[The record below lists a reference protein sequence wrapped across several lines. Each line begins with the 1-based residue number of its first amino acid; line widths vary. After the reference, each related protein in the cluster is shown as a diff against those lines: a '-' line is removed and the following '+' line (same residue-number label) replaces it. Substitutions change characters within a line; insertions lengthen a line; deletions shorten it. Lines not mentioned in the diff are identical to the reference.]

1 MSVASPTTSVVGGAR
16 FAGLPRRTVA
26 VTLIVALAVGVA
38 FGRFAFLGRGDTT
51 AEPSDGDP
59 AALAQQGLDALADAR
74 RTGDPSLYARA
85 DQLIT
90 ASRAAEPERVETI
103 VASGLLA
110 LARHEFAAALRL
122 ADEAAAQ
129 APTAVDPL
137 AVRVDA
143 LVELGR
149 YDEAATAADEMLA
162 RKPNVDS
169 LARGSYLLELRG
181 DRDGALALMQ
191 DAVAAARPG
200 SADLAYVLAL
210 LGDLQL
216 GRGRLATA
224 DGAYGRALATQPGQ
238 PQAQIGRARVLA
250 ARGDLA
256 GAAAI
261 LGPLTER
268 FPLPDAV
275 ALHGDVL
282 TAGGDRG
289 AAAQQYDL
297 VRAIEDLNRST
308 GGIAVDLELARF
320 EVGQIGRP
328 GGDPARAVAQ
338 ARAARDARPTI
349 FADDILAWALRGAG
363 DPAAA
368 LPLARAA
375 VRLGTADATLWWH
388 LAAVEA
394 DLGRDADARTH
405 LQQAFDLGGPLPLL
419 ERSEALALADR
430 LGVPVRPPSA

>member
-1 MSVASPTTSVVGGAR
+1 LRFASPTTPVVGGAR
-16 FAGLPRRTVA
+16 SAGLPRRTVA
-26 VTLIVALAVGVA
+26 ITLVVALAFGVA
-38 FGRFAFLGRGDTT
+38 FGRFAFLGRGETT
-51 AEPSDGDP
+51 SESGGDP
-59 AALAQQGLDALADAR
+59 ATLAQLGLEALADAR

-85 DQLIT
+85 DGLIA
-90 ASRAAEPERVETI
+90 ASRAVEPDRVETI

-110 LARHEFAAALRL
+110 LARHDFAGALRL
-122 ADEAAAQ
+122 ADEAASR

-149 YDEAATAADEMLA
+149 YDEAAAATDEMLA
-162 RKPNVDS
+162 RRPNVDS

-200 SADLAYVLAL
+200 SSDLAYVLAL

-216 GRGRLATA
+216 GRGRLAAA

-238 PQAQIGRARVLA
+238 PQALIGRARVQA
-250 ARGDLA
+250 TRGDLA

-261 LGPLTER
+261 LERLTAR

-275 ALHGDVL
+275 ALHGDVF
-282 TAGGDRG
+282 AARGDRD
-289 AAAQQYDL
+289 AATQQYDL
-297 VRAIEDLNRST
+297 VRAIEELNRST

-328 GGDPARAVAQ
+328 GGDAARAVAQ

-394 DLGRDADARTH
+394 DLGNDADARAH
-405 LQQAFDLGGPLPLL
+405 LQYAFDLGGPLPLL
-419 ERSEALALADR
+419 ERSEALRLADR
-430 LGVPVRPPSA
+430 LRVSPPAPAS

>member
-1 MSVASPTTSVVGGAR
+1 MTIASPTTSVVGGSR
-16 FAGLPRRTVA
+16 FAGIPRRTV
-26 VTLIVALAVGVA
+26 VLTLLVALAVGIA
-38 FGRFAFLGRGDTT
+38 FGRFAFLGRGDAT
-51 AEPSDGDP
+51 AAPADRDP
-59 AALAQQGLDALADAR
+59 AASASLGLDALADAR

-90 ASRAAEPERVETI
+90 ASRSAEPDRVETI

-110 LARHEFAAALRL
+110 LARHDFAGALRL
-122 ADEAAAQ
+122 ADEAATL

-149 YDEAATAADEMLA
+149 YDEAAAATDEMLA

-200 SADLAYVLAL
+200 SPDLAYVLTL

-216 GRGRLATA
+216 GRGRFAAA
-224 DGAYGRALATQPGQ
+224 DGAYARALATQPGQ
-238 PQAQIGRARVLA
+238 PQAEIGRARVLA

-256 GAAAI
+256 GAVAI
-261 LGPLTER
+261 LGPLTDR

-282 TAGGDRG
+282 ASGGDLD
-289 AAAQQYDL
+289 AATRQYDL
-297 VRAIEDLNRST
+297 VRAIEELNRST

-328 GGDPARAVAQ
+328 GGDAARAVAQ

-368 LPLARAA
+368 LPWARAA

-388 LAAVEA
+388 LAAIEA
-394 DLGRDADARTH
+394 DLGRDADADAH
-405 LQQAFDLGGPLPLL
+405 LRHAFALGGPLPLL
-419 ERSEALALADR
+419 EWPDALALAAR
-430 LGVPVRPPSA
+430 LGVPAPADR

>member
-1 MSVASPTTSVVGGAR
+1 MSFASPTTSVVGGAR
-16 FAGLPRRTVA
+16 SAGLPRRTLVA
-26 VTLIVALAVGVA
+26 TLIVALIVGIA
-38 FGRFAFLGRGDTT
+38 FGRFAFLGRGDATS
-51 AEPSDGDP
+51 ESSGGDP
-59 AALAQQGLDALADAR
+59 ATLAELGLEALADAR
-74 RTGDPSLYARA
+74 RTGDPSLYAQA

-90 ASRAAEPERVETI
+90 ASRAVEPDRVETI

-110 LARHEFAAALRL
+110 LARHDFAGALRL
-122 ADEAAAQ
+122 ADQAAAE

-149 YDEAATAADEMLA
+149 YDEAAAATDEMLA

-200 SADLAYVLAL
+200 SSDRAYVLAL

-216 GRGRLATA
+216 GRGRLAAA

-238 PQAQIGRARVLA
+238 PQALIGRARVYA

-256 GAAAI
+256 GAVAI
-261 LGPLTER
+261 LERLTDR

-282 TAGGDRG
+282 TAQGDRD

-297 VRAIEDLNRST
+297 VRAIEELNRST

-320 EVGQIGRP
+320 EVSQVGRP
-328 GGDPARAVAQ
+328 GGDAARAVAQ

-363 DPAAA
+363 DPTAA
-368 LPLARAA
+368 LPLARSA

-394 DLGRDADARTH
+394 DLGLDADARAH
-405 LQQAFDLGGPLPLL
+405 LQHAFDLGGPLPVL
-419 ERSEALALADR
+419 EQPDALALAAR
-430 LGVPVRPPSA
+430 LDVRAPAAP